1 MHRMSVGDKQME
13 KNEAGNKVCN
23 DGREELLLYVREGI
37 STRVAFIEQM
47 IFGQRPGGSEG
58 AAM

>member
-13 KNEAGNKVCN
+13 KNEAGNKVGN

-47 IFGQRPGGSEG
+47 IFGQRPERC
-58 AAM
+58 